1 MKSDPSIRPSEG
13 LKHESAPSIRPSEG
27 LKHVRYEIRGRLARR
42 AHELERQGYEI
53 VSLNIGNPRA
63 FGLRT
68 PETMRLAMIENLA
81 DAEGYCHQKGI
92 FPAREAVVMQQQE
105 RGVTGVTAEEVFIGN
120 GVSELIDLS
129 LRALLNED
137 DEVLVPSPDYPLW
150 TAAVTLNRGRAV
162 HYPCRPENGFVP
174 DPEELA
180 AMVTPRTRAIVIIN
194 PNNPTGAVYPRPVL
208 EAIARLAEQR
218 RLVVFADEIYDQMTY
233 GDAQFVPM
241 ATLVHDTVCATLSG
255 LSKVYRACGYRVGW
269 AVFSGRTHAAAQY
282 LQALELLA
290 SLRLCSNVTAQ
301 WAVQTALGG
310 HQSVRELVS
319 PGGRLY
325 ESRAAIVAA
334 VQRSRFLTLAPP
346 RGSMYAFVGVNPL
359 VLPDFDDEQFALDLL
374 EQKHVLIAPGVS
386 FNVPYSNHF
395 RITNLPDAAT
405 LGEVFARIEELLTTY
420 AALARQLLARQLS
433 ARGTATRN
441 VLRPVSRFK

>member
-1 MKSDPSIRPSEG
+1 MKSNST
-13 LKHESAPSIRPSEG
+13 IRPSEG

-53 VSLNIGNPRA
+53 LSLNIGNPRA

-81 DAEGYCHQKGI
+81 EAEGYCHQKGI

-129 LRALLNED
+129 LRALLNES

-180 AMVTPRTRAIVIIN
+180 TLVTPQTRAIVIIN
-194 PNNPTGAVYPRPVL
+194 PNNPTGAVYPRAVL
-208 EAIARLAEQR
+208 AALARLAEER
-218 RLVVFADEIYDQMTY
+218 RLVVFSDEIYDQMTY
-233 GDAQFVPM
+233 EGAQFVPM
-241 ATLVHDTVCATLSG
+241 ATLVHDTLCATLSG

-269 AVFSGRTHAAAQY
+269 AVFSGRTQTATDY
-282 LQALELLA
+282 LQGLELLA
-290 SLRLCSNVTAQ
+290 SLRLCSNVSAQ

-310 HQSVRELVS
+310 HQSVRERVS

-325 ESRAAIVAA
+325 ASRAAILAA
-334 VQRSRFLTLAPP
+334 VQRSRFLTLVPP
-346 RGSMYAFVGVNPL
+346 QGSMYAFIGVNPM
-359 VLPDFDDEQFALDLL
+359 VLPDFDDQQFAFDLL
-374 EQKHVLIAPGVS
+374 EQKHVLVAPGVS
-386 FNVPYSNHF
+386 FNVPYCNHF

-405 LGEVFARIEELLTTY
+405 LGEVFVRIEELLTTY
-420 AALARQLLARQLS
+420 AVLARQLS
-433 ARGTATRN
+433 ARGAVTRN
-441 VLRPVSRFK
+441 VIRPVSRFK